1 MEKLRQD
8 LQRRLTKLE
17 KKIESLLVMDLENQ
31 NSPSCTALFEP
42 SNDPALIQTL
52 SRELP
57 EDVDDRTIIL
67 FSKLSIFFDVGILLE
82 KDKNNWKAQAYF
94 KEGQMN
100 GLLDKS
106 MEVKGGPQIT
116 PLQIVKAPA
125 TPFLKQLGLDST
137 VRAPADLTAFL
148 LRPHDQVSF
157 ILMTRL
163 AGPWLK
169 NHMNEI
175 HQEILKAFS

>member
-1 MEKLRQD
+1 MEKWSQS

-17 KKIESLLVMDLENQ
+17 QKIESVLVMDLGNKQNQ
-31 NSPSCTALFEP
+31 SGTAHFEA
-42 SNDPALIQTL
+42 SHDSKLIRTL

-57 EDVDDRTIIL
+57 EDQEDRTIIL
-67 FSKLSIFFDVGILLE
+67 FSRLSIFFDVGILLE
-82 KDKNNWKAQAYF
+82 KEKANWKAQAYF
-94 KEGQMN
+94 AEGHMN
-100 GLLDKS
+100 ALIDQA

-125 TPFLKQLGLDST
+125 TPFLKQLGIDQKI
-137 VRAPADLTAFL
+137 RASGDLTAFL
-148 LRPHDQVSF
+148 IRPQSQVSF
-157 ILMTRL
+157 LLMTRL

-175 HQEILKAFS
+175 HQEILKAFA

>member
-1 MEKLRQD
+1 MEKWSQG

-17 KKIESLLVMDLENQ
+17 QKIESVLVMDLQNNASQ
-31 NSPSCTALFEP
+31 SANSPFEP
-42 SNDPALIQTL
+42 HHESQLIRTL

-57 EDVDDRTIIL
+57 EDLEDRTIIL
-67 FSKLSIFFDVGILLE
+67 FSRLAIFFDVGILLE
-82 KDKNNWKAQAYF
+82 KENLNWKAQAYF
-94 KEGQMN
+94 EEGRMN
-100 GLLDKS
+100 PMLDHA

-125 TPFLKQLGLDST
+125 IPFLKQLGIDQKI
-137 VRAPADLTAFL
+137 RNPEGLTAFL

-157 ILMTRL
+157 LVMTRL

-175 HQEILKAFS
+175 HQEILKAFA

>member
-1 MEKLRQD
+1 MEKWSQG

-17 KKIESLLVMDLENQ
+17 QKIESVLVMDLQNQ
-31 NSPSCTALFEP
+31 QPTTALFEAHHD
-42 SNDPALIQTL
+42 SKLIRTL

-57 EDVDDRTIIL
+57 EDLEDKTIIL
-67 FSKLSIFFDVGILLE
+67 FSRLAIFFDVGILLE
-82 KDKNNWKAQAYF
+82 KENTNWKAQAYF
-94 KEGQMN
+94 VEGRMN
-100 GLLDKS
+100 ALLDQS

-125 TPFLKQLGLDST
+125 LPFLKQLGIELKIRS
-137 VRAPADLTAFL
+137 PQDLTAFL
-148 LRPHDQVSF
+148 LRPHSSVSF

-169 NHMNEI
+169 NHMNDI
-175 HQEILKAFS
+175 HQEILKAFA